1 MKKTDCIF
9 YAQTRRGEYCKGLKE
24 LYCISEKCRF
34 YKPESTYNPDGTK
47 KGGKHCEDSV
57 GN

>member
-1 MKKTDCIF
+1 M
-9 YAQTRRGEYCKGLKE
+9 
-24 LYCISEKCRF
+24 SEKCRF